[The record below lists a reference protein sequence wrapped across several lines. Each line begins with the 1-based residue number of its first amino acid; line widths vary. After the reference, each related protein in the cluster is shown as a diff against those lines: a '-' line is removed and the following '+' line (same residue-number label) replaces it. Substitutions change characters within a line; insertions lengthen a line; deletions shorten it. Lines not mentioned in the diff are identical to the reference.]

1 MPSRE
6 RGWGE
11 GGQLVGCSSGF
22 SGLGC
27 VCVCVPAWEAP
38 GQMALDSQGEGVW
51 EDSGLGLGELRASQV
66 LFPGEEPGVC
76 VMSA

>member
-1 MPSRE
+1 
-6 RGWGE
+6 
-11 GGQLVGCSSGF
+11 
-22 SGLGC
+22 
-27 VCVCVPAWEAP
+27 
-38 GQMALDSQGEGVW
+38 MALDSQGEGVW